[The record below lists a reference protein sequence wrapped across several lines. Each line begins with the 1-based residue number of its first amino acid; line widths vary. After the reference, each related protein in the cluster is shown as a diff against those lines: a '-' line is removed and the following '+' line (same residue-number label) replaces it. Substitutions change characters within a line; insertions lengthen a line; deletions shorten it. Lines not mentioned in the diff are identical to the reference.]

1 MGVLLGIAAGIL
13 LGVSDFMAN
22 RASRTISSASVSR
35 TNLAVSG
42 LIAPLLLFVK
52 PVDWT
57 LRDVVLATISG
68 VTLSGGLI
76 MLYRGYTVARMGIVA
91 PTASVLLAAVPVLY
105 DLVKGNTPSKVAA
118 SGMILGLL
126 ALVLTTYQRG
136 GMGSVKIGV
145 VLGVGA
151 GLLFGVAF
159 TLTSQTSD
167 AAGLS
172 PVLIQ
177 RVSGLLPDPVATIRQ
192 GADPGPSRAG
202 ASLGHRVRPGGRGR
216 ARLAEARIHQRCC
229 RAGVGRRVAICR
241 GRCGVVGDLQ
251 QGTDASLASDWR
263 RCRRRRCC
271 THGTWLV

>member
-1 MGVLLGIAAGIL
+1 MGVLLCIASGVLLGI
-13 LGVSDFMAN
+13 SDFMAN

-52 PVDWT
+52 PVEWT
-57 LRDVVLATISG
+57 VRDVVLATISG
-68 VTLSGGLI
+68 ITLSGGLI

-105 DLVKGNTPSKVAA
+105 DLIKGNTPSKVAA
-118 SGMILGLL
+118 SGMVLGLL

-145 VLGVGA
+145 VLGTGA

-177 RVSGLLPDPVATIRQ
+177 RISGLLFLILLQRFDKAPILALRVPARRWAIGSGLAGGVALGSLKLGYIKGTAGPVSVA
-192 GADPGPSRAG
+192 
-202 ASLGHRVRPGGRGR
+202 ASQFAAVAVLLSVIFNKE
-216 ARLAEARIHQRCC
+216 RLRTWQAIGVA
-229 RAGVGRRVAICR
+229 ASGVGVALMAL
-241 GRCGVVGDLQ
+241 G
-251 QGTDASLASDWR
+251 
-263 RCRRRRCC
+263 
-271 THGTWLV
+271 

>member
-1 MGVLLGIAAGIL
+1 MGVFFGIAAGIL
-13 LGVSDFMAN
+13 LGASDFMAN

-57 LRDVVLATISG
+57 IRDVVLATISG

-105 DLVKGNTPSKVAA
+105 DLIKGNTPSKVAA

-145 VLGVGA
+145 ILGVGA

-177 RVSGLLPDPVATIRQ
+177 RISGLLFLILLQRFDKAPILALRVPARRWAIGSGLAGGVALGSLKLGYIKGAAGPVSVA
-192 GADPGPSRAG
+192 
-202 ASLGHRVRPGGRGR
+202 ASQFAAVAVLLSVIFNKE
-216 ARLAEARIHQRCC
+216 RLRTWQAIGVA
-229 RAGVGRRVAICR
+229 ASGVGVALMAL
-241 GRCGVVGDLQ
+241 G
-251 QGTDASLASDWR
+251 
-263 RCRRRRCC
+263 
-271 THGTWLV
+271 

>member
-1 MGVLLGIAAGIL
+1 MGVFFGIAAGIL

-57 LRDVVLATISG
+57 LGDVVLATISG
-68 VTLSGGLI
+68 ITLSGGLI

-105 DLVKGNTPSKVAA
+105 DLIQGNTPSKVAA
-118 SGMILGLL
+118 SGMVLGLL
-126 ALVLTTYQRG
+126 ALVLTTYHRG

-177 RVSGLLPDPVATIRQ
+177 RISGLLFLIVLQRFDKAPILALKVPARRWAVGSGLAGGVALGSLKLGYIKGAAGPVSVA
-192 GADPGPSRAG
+192 
-202 ASLGHRVRPGGRGR
+202 ASQFAAVAVLLSVIFNKE
-216 ARLAEARIHQRCC
+216 RLRTWQAIGVA
-229 RAGVGRRVAICR
+229 ASGVGVALMAL
-241 GRCGVVGDLQ
+241 G
-251 QGTDASLASDWR
+251 
-263 RCRRRRCC
+263 
-271 THGTWLV
+271 

>member
-13 LGVSDFMAN
+13 LGASDFMAN
-22 RASRTISSASVSR
+22 RASRTVSSASVSR

-68 VTLSGGLI
+68 ITLSGGLI

-105 DLVKGNTPSKVAA
+105 DLIQGNTPSKVAA

-136 GMGSVKIGV
+136 GMGSVKVGV

-177 RVSGLLPDPVATIRQ
+177 RISGLLFLILLQRFDKAPILALRVPARRWAIGSGLAGGVALGSLKLGYIKGTAGPVSVAASQFAAVAVVLSVIFNKERMRPWQ
-192 GADPGPSRAG
+192 AVGVAAG
-202 ASLGHRVRPGGRGR
+202 
-216 ARLAEARIHQRCC
+216 
-229 RAGVGRRVAICR
+229 GVGVALMAL
-241 GRCGVVGDLQ
+241 G
-251 QGTDASLASDWR
+251 
-263 RCRRRRCC
+263 
-271 THGTWLV
+271 

>member
-1 MGVLLGIAAGIL
+1 MGVLLGIAAGVL
-13 LGVSDFMAN
+13 LGISDFMAN

-52 PVDWT
+52 PVEWT

-68 VTLSGGLI
+68 ITLSGGLI

-105 DLVKGNTPSKVAA
+105 DLIKGNTPSKVAA

-151 GLLFGVAF
+151 GLLFGIAF

-177 RVSGLLPDPVATIRQ
+177 RISGLLFLILLQRFDKAPILALRVPARRWAIGSGLAGGVALGSLKLGYIKGTAGPVSVA
-192 GADPGPSRAG
+192 
-202 ASLGHRVRPGGRGR
+202 ASQFAAVAVLLSVIFNKE
-216 ARLAEARIHQRCC
+216 RLRTWQAIGVA
-229 RAGVGRRVAICR
+229 ASGVGVALMAL
-241 GRCGVVGDLQ
+241 G
-251 QGTDASLASDWR
+251 
-263 RCRRRRCC
+263 
-271 THGTWLV
+271 

>member
-1 MGVLLGIAAGIL
+1 MGVVLGIAAGIL

-22 RASRTISSASVSR
+22 RASRTVSSASVSR
-35 TNLAVSG
+35 TNLIVSG
-42 LIAPLLLFVK
+42 LIAPLLLFIK
-52 PVDWT
+52 PVEWT
-57 LRDVVLATISG
+57 LRDIVLATISG
-68 VTLSGGLI
+68 ITLSGGLM

-105 DLVKGNTPSKVAA
+105 DLIKGNTPSKLAA

-145 VLGVGA
+145 ILGVGA

-177 RVSGLLPDPVATIRQ
+177 RFAGLLFLIALQRFDKAPLLGLRVPARRWAIGSGLTGGVAVGLLKLGYIKGAAGPVSVA
-192 GADPGPSRAG
+192 
-202 ASLGHRVRPGGRGR
+202 ASQF
-216 ARLAEARIHQRCC
+216 AA
-229 RAGVGRRVAICR
+229 VA
-241 GRCGVVGDLQ
+241 VL
-251 QGTDASLASDWR
+251 LASDEAAYI
-263 RCRRRRCC
+263 
-271 THGTWLV
+271 TGSEMSIDGGLLAGSAATPEG

>member
-105 DLVKGNTPSKVAA
+105 DLIQGNTPSKVAA

-151 GLLFGVAF
+151 GLLFGIAF

-177 RVSGLLPDPVATIRQ
+177 RIAGLLFLIAIQRFDKAPILALRVPARRWAIGSGLAGGVALGSLKLGYIKGAAGPVSVAASQFAAVAVVLSVIFNKERMRPWQ
-192 GADPGPSRAG
+192 AIGVAAG
-202 ASLGHRVRPGGRGR
+202 
-216 ARLAEARIHQRCC
+216 
-229 RAGVGRRVAICR
+229 GVGVALMAL
-241 GRCGVVGDLQ
+241 G
-251 QGTDASLASDWR
+251 
-263 RCRRRRCC
+263 
-271 THGTWLV
+271 

>member
-57 LRDVVLATISG
+57 LRDVVVATISG

-105 DLVKGNTPSKVAA
+105 DLIQGNTPSKVAA

-151 GLLFGVAF
+151 GLLFGIAF

-177 RVSGLLPDPVATIRQ
+177 RISGLLFLIVLQRFDKAPILALRVPARRWAIGSGLAGGVALGSLKLGYIKGAAGPVSVA
-192 GADPGPSRAG
+192 
-202 ASLGHRVRPGGRGR
+202 ASQFAAVAVLLSVIFNKE
-216 ARLAEARIHQRCC
+216 RLRTWQAIGVA
-229 RAGVGRRVAICR
+229 ASGVGVALMAL
-241 GRCGVVGDLQ
+241 G
-251 QGTDASLASDWR
+251 
-263 RCRRRRCC
+263 
-271 THGTWLV
+271 

>member
-1 MGVLLGIAAGIL
+1 MGVVLGIAAGIL

-22 RASRTISSASVSR
+22 RASRTVSSASVSR
-35 TNLAVSG
+35 TNLIVSG
-42 LIAPLLLFVK
+42 LIAPLLLFIK
-52 PVDWT
+52 PVEWT

-68 VTLSGGLI
+68 VTLSGGLM

-105 DLVKGNTPSKVAA
+105 DLIKGNTPSKLAA

-145 VLGVGA
+145 ILGVGA

-177 RVSGLLPDPVATIRQ
+177 RFAGLLFLIALQRFDKAPLLALRVPARRWAIGSGLAGGVAVGLLKLGYIKGAAGPVSVA
-192 GADPGPSRAG
+192 
-202 ASLGHRVRPGGRGR
+202 ASQFAAVAVLLSVLFNKE
-216 ARLAEARIHQRCC
+216 RLRTWQAIGVA
-229 RAGVGRRVAICR
+229 ASGVGVALMAL
-241 GRCGVVGDLQ
+241 G
-251 QGTDASLASDWR
+251 
-263 RCRRRRCC
+263 
-271 THGTWLV
+271 

>member
-52 PVDWT
+52 PVEWT

-68 VTLSGGLI
+68 ITLSGGLI

-105 DLVKGNTPSKVAA
+105 DLIKGNTPSKVAA

-177 RVSGLLPDPVATIRQ
+177 RVSGLLFLILLQRFDKAPILALRVPARRWAIGSGLAGGVALGSLKLGYIKGTAGPVSVA
-192 GADPGPSRAG
+192 
-202 ASLGHRVRPGGRGR
+202 ASQFAAVAVLLSVIFNKE
-216 ARLAEARIHQRCC
+216 RLRTWQAIGVA
-229 RAGVGRRVAICR
+229 ASGVGVALMAL
-241 GRCGVVGDLQ
+241 G
-251 QGTDASLASDWR
+251 
-263 RCRRRRCC
+263 
-271 THGTWLV
+271 

>member
-68 VTLSGGLI
+68 ITLSGGLI

-105 DLVKGNTPSKVAA
+105 DLIQGNTPSKVAA

-136 GMGSVKIGV
+136 GMGSVKVGV

-177 RVSGLLPDPVATIRQ
+177 RISGLLFLIVLQRFDKAPILALRVPARRWAIGSGLAGGVALGSLKLGYIKGTAGPVSVAASQFAAVAVLLSVIFNKERLRTRQ
-192 GADPGPSRAG
+192 AIGVA
-202 ASLGHRVRPGGRGR
+202 AS
-216 ARLAEARIHQRCC
+216 
-229 RAGVGRRVAICR
+229 GVGVALMAL
-241 GRCGVVGDLQ
+241 G
-251 QGTDASLASDWR
+251 
-263 RCRRRRCC
+263 
-271 THGTWLV
+271 

>member
-13 LGVSDFMAN
+13 LGISDFMAN

-35 TNLAVSG
+35 TNLAFSG

-68 VTLSGGLI
+68 VTLSGGLV

-105 DLVKGNTPSKVAA
+105 DLIKGNTPSKVAA

-151 GLLFGVAF
+151 GLLFGIAF

-177 RVSGLLPDPVATIRQ
+177 RITGLLFLIAIQRFDKAPILALRVPARRWAIGSGLAGGVALGSLKLGYIKGAAGPVSVAASQFAAVAVVLSVLFNKERMRPWQAI
-192 GADPGPSRAG
+192 GVAAG
-202 ASLGHRVRPGGRGR
+202 
-216 ARLAEARIHQRCC
+216 
-229 RAGVGRRVAICR
+229 GVGVALMAL
-241 GRCGVVGDLQ
+241 G
-251 QGTDASLASDWR
+251 
-263 RCRRRRCC
+263 
-271 THGTWLV
+271 

>member
-52 PVDWT
+52 PVEWT

-68 VTLSGGLI
+68 ITLSGGLI

-105 DLVKGNTPSKVAA
+105 DLIKGNTPSKVAA

-177 RVSGLLPDPVATIRQ
+177 RISGLLFLIVLQRFDKAPILALRVPARRWAIGSGLAGGVALGSLKLGYIKGAAGPVSVAASQFAAVAVVLSVLFNKERMRPWQAI
-192 GADPGPSRAG
+192 GVAAG
-202 ASLGHRVRPGGRGR
+202 
-216 ARLAEARIHQRCC
+216 
-229 RAGVGRRVAICR
+229 GVGVALMAL
-241 GRCGVVGDLQ
+241 G
-251 QGTDASLASDWR
+251 
-263 RCRRRRCC
+263 
-271 THGTWLV
+271 

>member
-1 MGVLLGIAAGIL
+1 MGVVFGIAAGIL

-42 LIAPLLLFVK
+42 LIAPLLLFIK
-52 PVDWT
+52 PVEWT

-68 VTLSGGLI
+68 VTLSGGLM

-105 DLVKGNTPSKVAA
+105 DLIKGNTPSKLAA

-145 VLGVGA
+145 ILGVGA

-177 RVSGLLPDPVATIRQ
+177 RFSGLLFLIALQRFDKAPLLALRVPARRWAIGSGLAGGVAVGSLKLGYIKGAAGPVSVA
-192 GADPGPSRAG
+192 
-202 ASLGHRVRPGGRGR
+202 ASQFAAVAVLLSVIFNKE
-216 ARLAEARIHQRCC
+216 RLRTWQAIGVA
-229 RAGVGRRVAICR
+229 ASGVGVALMAL
-241 GRCGVVGDLQ
+241 G
-251 QGTDASLASDWR
+251 
-263 RCRRRRCC
+263 
-271 THGTWLV
+271 